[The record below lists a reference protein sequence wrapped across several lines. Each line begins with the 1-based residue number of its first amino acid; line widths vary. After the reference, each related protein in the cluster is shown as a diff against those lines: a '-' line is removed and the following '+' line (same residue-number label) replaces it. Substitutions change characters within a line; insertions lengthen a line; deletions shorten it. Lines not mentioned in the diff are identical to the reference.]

1 MIIKSLFC
9 KSNGRNALYDAQ
21 EYVCDE
27 LKVHPGGIYT
37 YNCGITQWSPA
48 NLSTKVVYRKKEQ
61 GKHYQ
66 IILGFDPADKVTPEK
81 AIRIGRK
88 TVRHFRDRY
97 VLFGVHTNTGHI
109 HIHFLISYTTI
120 YGKQEG
126 MTKAWLSDFKSF
138 VSGIAEEEHCCPVRM
153 HNKDWKP
160 INGIHSKD
168 GQDDPELEIDDSDYL
183 GEPEEV
189 LFENVPAVSSPKTI
203 FGYPP
208 DYVPQQRTTINYNY
222 TTNYYFGYQQYPKK
236 RYNKNGY
243 YGSDSSWNTNQSF
256 PQLPSQPQR
265 ELTTNETITSA
276 QLEFTGI
283 YAPDVQ
289 ASTGMT
295 QPDFSSVIPSIPAPE
310 SASVIPAPAAPAAV
324 IEYCLCIDGISTGI
338 DKQPLYRFADYYS
351 AVQYGLGLKMYGH
364 SVCIFQIT
372 NGVVNPFVTNL

>member
-9 KSNGRNALYDAQ
+9 KDNGRNALYDAQ
-21 EYVCDE
+21 KYVCDE
-27 LKVHPGGIYT
+27 LKVPPGGISSYG
-37 YNCGITQWSPA
+37 CGTWQWSST
-48 NLSTKVVYRKKEQ
+48 NFSTKVVFRKKEL
-61 GKHYQ
+61 GKHYH
-66 IILGFDPADKVTPEK
+66 IILGFDPADKVTTEK
-81 AIRIGRK
+81 AIRVAKKI
-88 TVRHFRDRY
+88 VRHFRDRY
-97 VLFGVHTNTGHI
+97 VLFAIHTNTGHI

-126 MTKAWLSDFKSF
+126 MKKNWLSDFKSF

-168 GQDDPELEIDDSDYL
+168 GQDDPEVEIDDSDYL

-203 FGYPP
+203 LGYSP

-236 RYNKNGY
+236 RYNRNGY
-243 YGSDSSWNTNQSF
+243 IGSDSSWNTDQSF

-276 QLEFTGI
+276 QSEFTSV

-289 ASTGMT
+289 VSKGIL
-295 QPDFSSVIPSIPAPE
+295 QPDFSSVIPSSPDPVPASVVPAPT
-310 SASVIPAPAAPAAV
+310 APVTV
-324 IEYCLCIDGISTGI
+324 IEYGLCINGISTGI
-338 DKQPLYRFADYYS
+338 DKKPLYRFADYYS
-351 AVQYGLGLKMYGH
+351 AVQYGLGLKMYGY
-364 SVCIFQIT
+364 SVSIFQIT
-372 NGVVNPFVTNL
+372 NGVVDPFSTFL

>member
-9 KSNGRNALYDAQ
+9 KDNGRNALYDAQ
-21 EYVCDE
+21 KYVCDE
-27 LKVHPGGIYT
+27 LKVPPGGISSYG
-37 YNCGITQWSPA
+37 CGTWQWSST
-48 NLSTKVVYRKKEQ
+48 NFSTKVVFRKKEL
-61 GKHYQ
+61 GKHYH
-66 IILGFDPADKVTPEK
+66 IILGFDPADKVTTEK
-81 AIRIGRK
+81 AIRVAKKI
-88 TVRHFRDRY
+88 VRHFRDRY
-97 VLFGVHTNTGHI
+97 VLFAVHTNTGHI

-126 MTKAWLSDFKSF
+126 MKKNWLSDFKSF

-168 GQDDPELEIDDSDYL
+168 GQDNPELEIDDSEYL

-203 FGYPP
+203 DGYFPN
-208 DYVPQQRTTINYNY
+208 YVPQQRTYITNNF

-243 YGSDSSWNTNQSF
+243 YGSESSWNTSQSF
-256 PQLPSQPQR
+256 PQLPSQPQC

-276 QLEFTGI
+276 QPEFTSV

-289 ASTGMT
+289 VSKGIL
-295 QPDFSSVIPSIPAPE
+295 QPDFSSVVPSSPDPVPAP
-310 SASVIPAPAAPAAV
+310 VVPAHTAPVTV
-324 IEYCLCIDGISTGI
+324 IEYGLCINGISTGI

-351 AVQYGLGLKMYGH
+351 AVQYGLGLKMYGY
-364 SVCIFQIT
+364 SVSIFQIT
-372 NGVVNPFVTNL
+372 NGVVDPFSTFL

>member
-1 MIIKSLFC
+1 MVIKSIFC
-9 KSNGRNALYDAQ
+9 KNNDRNALYDAQ
-21 EYVCDE
+21 KYVCDE
-27 LKVHPGGIYT
+27 LKVPPGGIYS
-37 YNCGITQWSPA
+37 YGCGTWLWSST
-48 NLSTKVVYRKKEQ
+48 NYSTKIVFGKNEL

-88 TVRHFRDRY
+88 IVRHFRDRY
-97 VLFGVHTNTGHI
+97 VLFAVHTNTGHI

-153 HNKDWKP
+153 HNKEWKP

-168 GQDDPELEIDDSDYL
+168 GQDNPELEIDDSEYL

-203 FGYPP
+203 DGYFSN
-208 DYVPQQRTTINYNY
+208 YVPQQRTYITN
-222 TTNYYFGYQQYPKK
+222 NYYFGYQPYPKK
-236 RYNKNGY
+236 RYNRNGY
-243 YGSDSSWNTNQSF
+243 NGSDSPWNANQSVY
-256 PQLPSQPQR
+256 QLPSEQPQR

-276 QLEFTGI
+276 QPDFSCI

-289 ASTGMT
+289 ALTGMT
-295 QPDFSSVIPSIPAPE
+295 QPDFSSVIPSISAPEPAP
-310 SASVIPAPAAPAAV
+310 VISIPAAPAAV
-324 IEYCLCIDGISTGI
+324 IEYGLCINGISTGI

-351 AVQYGLGLKMYGH
+351 AVQYGLGLKMCGH
-364 SVCIFQIT
+364 SVSIFLIT
-372 NGVVNPFVTNL
+372 NGIVDPFSTFL